1 LTERWLRLS
10 FTGKARTGAVGRV
23 PGVSVFLGWISF
35 RYAWQSEMNNLQQ
48 ILQMGQQVQARMS
61 QLQTELGQK
70 TVSVSTGGGMVTAM
84 ADGRGKLRTLKID
97 PTVIEAGDAEMLE
110 DLVLAA
116 VNEVQN
122 RAQALYEE
130 EMRKLSGGLPPL
142 PFNLPGL

>member
-1 LTERWLRLS
+1 LIERGRAS
-10 FTGKARTGAVGRV
+10 RTGRTPAD
-23 PGVSVFLGWISF
+23 GVSGRAPFLS
-35 RYAWQSEMNNLQQ
+35 RDDDPHRRQNEMNNLQQ

-70 TVSVSTGGGMVTAM
+70 TVSVSTGGGMVTAT

-97 PTVIEAGDAEMLE
+97 PSVVQADDMEMLE
-110 DLVLAA
+110 DLVIAA

-130 EMRKLSGGLPPL
+130 EMRKLSGGLQM
-142 PFNLPGL
+142 PFMPGL